1 LDDVENTP
9 VGLFFPPTIF
19 VFPPKK
25 EMRLLTAPL
34 FPLNTVP
41 LCWLQNGSFT
51 NYLRGI
57 IYDDE
62 SVFEEE
68 AKIKK
73 RHNLKLL
80 VAVTIYCEES
90 KHLRKRMKKEHSGDE
105 RNRRDNVNTKATF
118 CMPPRNAREIS

>member
-1 LDDVENTP
+1 MAVLPIIQED
-9 VGLFFPPTIF
+9 
-19 VFPPKK
+19 
-25 EMRLLTAPL
+25 
-34 FPLNTVP
+34 
-41 LCWLQNGSFT
+41 
-51 NYLRGI
+51 I

-90 KHLRKRMKKEHSGDE
+90 KHRRKRTKKEHSGDKE
-105 RNRRDNVNTKATF
+105 RNRRDNVNTEATF
-118 CMPPRNAREIS
+118 CMPPRNAGEMS